1 MNTNEVLQVIDR
13 LTETGFHHIELNHE
27 GSVIVLSNLMG
38 SSSQATAP
46 VTSAAPTLP
55 LAHTKAAT
63 VTKSEETSQ
72 EHAAH
77 NHIAQVMSNHTEA
90 VKVAEGIVIESP
102 IVGTFYN
109 SPSPDAEAYVSV
121 GTKVKKGQVLCII
134 EAMKLMNEIE
144 AEQDG
149 EIAEIFVKNEQG
161 VEYGQPLFRI
171 V

>member
-27 GSVIVLSNLMG
+27 GSVIILSNLMG
-38 SSSQATAP
+38 SSSHNTTSVVAP
-46 VTSAAPTLP
+46 VSSGAPVVSVPTTKP
-55 LAHTKAAT
+55 LAASSDH
-63 VTKSEETSQ
+63 V
-72 EHAAH
+72 AH
-77 NHIAQVMSNHTEA
+77 DHIAQAMSSHTDS
-90 VKVAEGIVIESP
+90 VKVADGFVVESP

-109 SPSPDAEAYVSV
+109 SPNPDAEPYVVV
-121 GTKVKKGQVLCII
+121 GSKVKKGQVLCII

-144 AEQDG
+144 ADQDG
-149 EIAEIFVKNEQG
+149 EIAEILVKNEQG